1 MMDYYSSF
9 PAPSIEERKKRL
21 LLYAKDVLK
30 CTLDESLIKTVEGI
44 VSQTKDYSYTGYT
57 VFGIQE
63 ENSSL
68 LKVITS

>member
-1 MMDYYSSF
+1 MDYYSNF

-21 LLYAKDVLK
+21 LLYAKDELK
-30 CTLDESLIKTVEGI
+30 CTIDESLIKTVEGI
-44 VSQTKDYSYTGYT
+44 VSQTKDYSYTGYA

-68 LKVITS
+68 VKVITS